1 MESNYEQIKKEI
13 EKLKV
18 ELAQQKKENE
28 KLKYEIKLVSIRKI
42 EAEKYYPEIDR
53 ETEKKQEANQKLSFR
68 EQAFKTE
75 ADTWKDILYKLA
87 HSINNECLS
96 MYLLRF

>member
-1 MESNYEQIKKEI
+1 MMESNYEQIKKEI

-53 ETEKKQEANQKLSFR
+53 ETEKKQEAHQK
-68 EQAFKTE
+68 
-75 ADTWKDILYKLA
+75 
-87 HSINNECLS
+87 
-96 MYLLRF
+96 